1 MWFDLR
7 LFVRDLNFGPPGDRW
22 FFYFSG
28 MKKLILLPLI
38 LFLNSALA
46 CECMIQNFTDHYQNS
61 DFVGIGKVI
70 KVYPNETDEEI
81 YKADILLID
90 LIKGQ
95 EISSIYVYGRSDG
108 KMGSSCSIYTPV
120 DEEYIF
126 FGRKNEI
133 GQIVFGACSGTRDLK
148 YVKEN
153 STYILKALEI
163 LKNEKDEYSGH
174 PFILNWS
181 SLDDTFEKFKGI
193 PMTEKFALYE
203 VGFYEDLKVKKV
215 KILKGFGPK
224 IDKTITEGL
233 EKSIWKN
240 LYSDNEFIV
249 PKGTKKLIG
258 VFYYG
263 DDGQYPSFLSEFDL

>member
-1 MWFDLR
+1 
-7 LFVRDLNFGPPGDRW
+7 
-22 FFYFSG
+22 
-28 MKKLILLPLI
+28 
-38 LFLNSALA
+38 
-46 CECMIQNFTDHYQNS
+46 
-61 DFVGIGKVI
+61 
-70 KVYPNETDEEI
+70 
-81 YKADILLID
+81 
-90 LIKGQ
+90 
-95 EISSIYVYGRSDG
+95 
-108 KMGSSCSIYTPV
+108 
-120 DEEYIF
+120 
-126 FGRKNEI
+126 
-133 GQIVFGACSGTRDLK
+133 
-148 YVKEN
+148 
-153 STYILKALEI
+153 LKALEI

-203 VGFYEDLKVKKV
+203 VRFYEDLKVKKV

-263 DDGQYPSFLSEFDL
+263 DDGQYASFLSEFDL

>member
-1 MWFDLR
+1 MKLK
-7 LFVRDLNFGPPGDRW
+7 PPGDGW
-22 FFYFSG
+22 FFYFSE
-28 MKKLILLPLI
+28 MKKLIILPLI

-46 CECMIQNFTDHYQNS
+46 CECMIRNFTDYYQNS

-81 YKADILLID
+81 YKADILLTN
-90 LIKGQ
+90 LIKGK

-133 GQIVFGACSGTRDLK
+133 GQIVFGACSGTRNLK
-148 YVKEN
+148 YVTEN
-153 STYILKALEI
+153 SSYILKALEI

-174 PFILNWS
+174 PYILNWS
-181 SLDDTFEKFKGI
+181 TLDDTFEKFKGI
-193 PMTEKFALYE
+193 PMTEKFAMYE
-203 VGFYEDLKVKKV
+203 VIFFEDLKVKKV
-215 KILKGFGPK
+215 KILKGFGPE
-224 IDKTITEGL
+224 IDQTIMEGL
-233 EKSIWKN
+233 KKSIWKN
-240 LYSDNEFIV
+240 LYSENEFIV

-258 VFYYG
+258 VFYYE
-263 DDGQYPSFLSEFDL
+263 DDGKYPSFLSEFDL

>member
-1 MWFDLR
+1 M
-7 LFVRDLNFGPPGDRW
+7 V
-22 FFYFSG
+22 FFYFGG
-28 MKKLILLPLI
+28 MKKLITLLFI
-38 LFLNSALA
+38 LFSNSVFA
-46 CECMIQNFTDHYQNS
+46 CECSIRNFTDHYQNS

-81 YKADILLID
+81 YKADIVLND

-133 GQIVFGACSGTRDLK
+133 GQTVLGACSGTRDLK

-153 STYILKALEI
+153 SSYILEALEI

-174 PFILNWS
+174 PNVLNWS
-181 SLDDTFEKFKGI
+181 SLHDTFEKFKGI

-215 KILKGFGPK
+215 KILKGFGAEV
-224 IDKTITEGL
+224 DKTITEGL
-233 EKSIWKN
+233 RKSIWKN
-240 LYSDNEFIV
+240 IYSDNKFMV
-249 PKGTKKLIG
+249 PKGTKKLIE
-258 VFYYG
+258 VFYYE
-263 DDGQYPSFLSEFDL
+263 DDGKYPSFLSEFDL